1 MLKAIGALAVLAAEI
16 GTTVTADPTT
26 AHTKSGWT
34 PLTVPTSLSKGVP

>member
-26 AHTKSGWT
+26 AHTKSGWART
-34 PLTVPTSLSKGVP
+34 AAPTSLSKGVP